1 MDMLGYFVAKEG
13 RKKLKRYQVINFEVV
28 NSMDAEFLILCLR
41 RFIGCRGNVRMLRSD
56 NGNNFI
62 RPDRETERDRER
74 EFSKGF
80 LEMDKEKNKKKHC
93 RVLVV
98 IR

>member
-13 RKKLKRYQVINFEVV
+13 KEKLKRYQVINFEVV
-28 NSMDAEFLILCLR
+28 NSMDAESLILCLR
-41 RFIGCRGNVRMLRSD
+41 RFIGCRENVRMLRSD

-74 EFSKGF
+74 EFSKDF

-98 IR
+98 IG

>member
-13 RKKLKRYQVINFEVV
+13 KEKLKRYQVINFEVV
-28 NSMDAEFLILCLR
+28 NSMDAESLILCLR

-62 RPDRETERDRER
+62 RPDRETERDRESSVKTSWR
-74 EFSKGF
+74 WIKRKIKKNIAEFW
-80 LEMDKEKNKKKHC
+80 
-93 RVLVV
+93 
-98 IR
+98 